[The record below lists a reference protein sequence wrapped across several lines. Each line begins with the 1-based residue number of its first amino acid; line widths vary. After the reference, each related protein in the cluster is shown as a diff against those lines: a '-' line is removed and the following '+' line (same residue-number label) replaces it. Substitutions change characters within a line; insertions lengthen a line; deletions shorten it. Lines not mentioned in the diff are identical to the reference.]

1 MNEEQPQSPQTRTDT
16 TQPLSKKE
24 KRELRRREKQDA
36 QRAQTRRQRIRRT
49 GKIVFGIFAIGGLL
63 AGGVAFFLRNG
74 AEQFPFGIDYS
85 VSYPIQ
91 GRDHIALGAPRPDYN
106 SDPPTSGAHYPQP
119 ASRGVHNEELS
130 DEQLLHNLE
139 HGEVWIAYR
148 PNLPDEVV
156 DELKRITRRNTKI
169 VLAPRTRNNTD
180 IAVAAWGR
188 LDAFNI
194 EQDVFNAQ
202 RIEDFITRYRNK
214 GPELVP

>member
-1 MNEEQPQSPQTRTDT
+1 MDTEQPQSAPIHHDIS
-16 TQPLSKKE
+16 PSLSKKE
-24 KRELRRREKQDA
+24 KRELRRRERRET
-36 QRAQTRRQRIRRT
+36 QRTHTRRARVRRT
-49 GKIVFGIFAIGGLL
+49 GKIVFALFAVGGLL
-63 AGGVAFFLRNG
+63 AGVVTLFLRFSAG
-74 AEQFPFGIDYS
+74 QPPSGIDHS

-91 GRDHIALGAPRPDYN
+91 GRDHIAPGAPRPDYN

-156 DELKRITRRNTKI
+156 DELKRVTRRNAKV
-169 VLAPRTRNNTD
+169 VLTPRARNSTD
-180 IAVAAWGR
+180 ITLAAWGR
-188 LDAFNI
+188 LDIFNVGQGALDI
-194 EQDVFNAQ
+194 
-202 RIEDFITRYRNK
+202 RRTEDFIARYRNK